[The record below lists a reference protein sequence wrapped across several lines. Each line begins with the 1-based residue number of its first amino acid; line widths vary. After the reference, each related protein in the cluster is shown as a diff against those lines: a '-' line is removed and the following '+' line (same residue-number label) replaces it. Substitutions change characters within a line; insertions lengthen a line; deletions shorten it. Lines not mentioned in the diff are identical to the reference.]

1 MRGRRIVIIGMG
13 TASAGASAAV
23 NHTDPGAEVSIIE
36 KRGYEMYSACGMPFA
51 FEGRLEFESLKHEFP
66 ARGTRTKVYLDTEA
80 VKIDVLSKEVVV
92 KHQKGQGSLP
102 YDALIIAAGARPVVP
117 HITNLD
123 GFLGEYVHTLY
134 AWEDVFRLYQAR
146 DRLRRVTVIGAG
158 AVGVEFAV
166 AMRNQGLEV
175 MIVEIM
181 DQVFPGALDRD
192 MARHVQEYLDAHGIT
207 VLTNS
212 TVSEVR
218 GKTRLEGITIG
229 EQVYESD
236 LAILACGTVPH
247 VEWLRDFGISCNKN
261 GIIATK
267 GMMTNVKGVYAAGDC
282 VETFHAITGN
292 RCRSMLA
299 VPAMS
304 QGRVAGINAA
314 GGRAAYGGTLNT
326 SISVLG
332 EHAIGSTGLTAEQA
346 RQEGYDLVMQKA
358 KGFNKPRWYPGHGEL
373 IVKLIADKKGKLLG
387 GQAFGEKRAVKN
399 RLDIVSAYLSAS
411 GTLAEMIRGELAYCP
426 DIADIPD
433 PLTTAID
440 FMLRRVKGYHENSG
454 TLYLNHGG

>member
-1 MRGRRIVIIGMG
+1 MGQKRIVIIGMG

-23 NHTDPGAEVSIIE
+23 NHTSPGAEVSIIE

-51 FEGRLEFESLKHEFP
+51 FEGRLDFESLKHEFP
-66 ARGTRTKVYLDTEA
+66 ARGPRTKVYLDTKA
-80 VKIDVLSKEVVV
+80 VHVDTDKKEV
-92 KHQKGQGSLP
+92 GIEDRGGRSALP
-102 YDALIIAAGARPVVP
+102 YDALIIATGAKPVVP
-117 HITNLD
+117 NIANLD
-123 GFLGEYVHTLY
+123 GYLGQYAHTLY
-134 AWEDVFRLYQAR
+134 AWEDVFRLYQAK
-146 DRLRRVTVIGAG
+146 DTLRRVTVIGAG
-158 AVGVEFAV
+158 AVGVEFAY

-192 MARHVQEYLDAHGIT
+192 MARHVQEYLEAGGIT
-207 VLTNS
+207 VFTNS
-212 TVSEVR
+212 TVNEVR
-218 GKTRLEGITIG
+218 GGTRLEGITIG
-229 EQVYESD
+229 EQAYESD
-236 LAILACGTVPH
+236 LAILACGAVPN
-247 VEWLRDFGISCNKN
+247 VEWARDFGIACNRN
-261 GIIATK
+261 GIITTK
-267 GMMTNVKGVYAAGDC
+267 GMLTNVRGVYAAGDC

-299 VPAMS
+299 VPAMN

-314 GGRAAYGGTLNT
+314 GGRAAYGGTMNT

-346 RQEGYDLVMQKA
+346 RQEGYELVMQKA

-373 IVKLIADKKGKLLG
+373 IVKLIADKRGRLLG
-387 GQAFGEKRAVKN
+387 GQVFGEKRAVKN
-399 RLDIVSAYLSAS
+399 RLDIVSAYLSAK
-411 GTLAEMIRGELAYCP
+411 GTLADMMRGELAYCP

-440 FMLRRVKGYHENSG
+440 FMLRRVKR
-454 TLYLNHGG
+454 